1 MNTNYYMTY
10 NGHQLAT
17 KNKLEK
23 EVSEYIK
30 TLDRTLVHETDLPKF
45 KEEFLKNI
53 DDISKKHPRCKPL
66 KPYWDERRNSDIF
79 LSGIYFNHFTIYHVK
94 TVY

>member
-30 TLDRTLVHETDLPKF
+30 TLDRTLIHEGNLVAF
-45 KEEFLKNI
+45 KEMVIEKIEEFNQ
-53 DDISKKHPRCKPL
+53 KHPRCKPL